1 MPSVENV
8 VIFGSGPAGYTA
20 ALYTARASLRP
31 LLFEGYQ
38 PGGQL
43 TITTDVENYPGF
55 PEAITGPELMERLR
69 NQAERF
75 GTRIRPE
82 RVEATFLDES
92 PLRYR
97 LEGGEEGAC
106 RAMIIATGATARYLG
121 LPNEQR
127 LQGRGVSAC
136 ATCDGFFFRNQHV
149 VVVGGGDTAMEEATY
164 LTHFAQKVTVVHRRA
179 ELRASRFM
187 EERARRNEKIAWC
200 LEHNVVDVR
209 GEDSVTGVVVQHVR
223 TGVRQVIDA
232 TGLFLAIG
240 HDPNSKPFRPWVRT
254 DPAGY
259 VLTEPGRA
267 DTGIPG
273 VFAAGDVRDSVY
285 RQAITAAG
293 SGCAAAIEAER
304 WLAAQD

>member
-1 MPSVENV
+1 MTTVENV

-20 ALYTARASLRP
+20 AIYAARANLRP
-31 LLFEGYQ
+31 VLFEGLQ

-43 TITTDVENYPGF
+43 TITTDVENFPGF
-55 PEAITGPELMERLR
+55 PEGITGPELMDRLR
-69 NQAERF
+69 AQAERF
-75 GTRIRPE
+75 GARIRSE
-82 RVEATFLDES
+82 RVEATFLDEQ

-97 LEGGEEGAC
+97 LEGGEEGLT
-106 RAMIIATGATARYLG
+106 RTVVIATGASARYLG
-121 LPNEQR
+121 LPSEQR

-136 ATCDGFFFRNQHV
+136 ATCDGFFFRDQHV
-149 VVVGGGDTAMEEATY
+149 VVAGGGDTAMEEATY

-187 EERARRNEKIAWC
+187 QDRARRNDKIEWC
-200 LEHNVVDVR
+200 LEHAVVEVR
-209 GEDSVTGVVVQHVR
+209 GEESVTGVVVQHVR

-232 TGLFLAIG
+232 TGFFLAIG
-240 HDPNSKPFRPWVRT
+240 HDPNSAPFRPWVRT

-259 VLTEPGRA
+259 ILTEPGRA
-267 DTGIPG
+267 ATGIPG

-285 RQAITAAG
+285 RQAVTAAG

-304 WLAAQD
+304 WLAAQE